1 MTTYVFPGQGSQ
13 SRGMGGLLF
22 SEFPDIIKQANKIL
36 GYSIVDLCL
45 RDSNQQL
52 NQTQYT
58 QPAIYVIS
66 ALHYMKRVIKD
77 PKPNYV
83 AGHSLGEYNA
93 LLAANVF
100 DFETGLRL
108 VQKRGE
114 LMSQV
119 TGGSM
124 AAILGMKTTEVEKI
138 LEQQV
143 LTKVSI
149 ANYNSYTQTV
159 ISGLKDE
166 VHAIQS
172 LIDGTFIPL
181 PVSGAFHSVHMSA
194 AAQQFGEF
202 LDSFKF
208 NVPSI
213 PVIANVNAKP
223 YQATKI
229 KSHLI
234 QQITH
239 PVQWTETVK
248 YLLERGEDNFCEI
261 GPGTVLSGLINRIR
275 KGE

>member
-13 SRGMGGLLF
+13 GRGMGGLLF
-22 SEFPDIIKQANKIL
+22 SEFPDIIEQTNKIL

-45 RDSNQQL
+45 RNPNEQL

-58 QPAIYVIS
+58 QPAIYVIN
-66 ALHYMKRVIKD
+66 ALDYMKKVTKNRRPD
-77 PKPNYV
+77 YV

-114 LMSQV
+114 LMSQA

-124 AAILGMKTTEVEKI
+124 AAVLGIKSTEVERI
-138 LEQQV
+138 LEQQG
-143 LTKVSI
+143 LTKVSV

-159 ISGLKDE
+159 ISGPENE
-166 VHAIQS
+166 VHAIPS
-172 LIDGTFIPL
+172 LFGGTFIPL
-181 PVSGAFHSVHMSA
+181 QVSGAFHSLHMSA
-194 AAQQFGEF
+194 AGQQFAYF
-202 LDSFKF
+202 LDDFKF
-208 NVPSI
+208 NAPSI

-223 YQATKI
+223 YQSNEI
-229 KSHLI
+229 KLHLT

-239 PVQWTETVK
+239 PVQWTKTVE
-248 YLLERGEDNFCEI
+248 YLLEKGEFDFYEV